1 MQRVHGLQHTKQLR
15 YFTVASHEAL
25 GTVQCRVLLLFNR
38 LAAYSFD
45 DLAIRSAVVVSYAK
59 TGADAA
65 KRLTEAAKPRI
76 AKKRD
81 GRGGEKR
88 KEQSGGRGE
97 ESKVGCA
104 AESDEE
110 VVPSEKDRSLFSE
123 FTTLS
128 DASDEEGDDG
138 KIEPWSR
145 AYPGTFFPS
154 LPDDF
159 TFRDPPDR
167 IPAMRPPTPPGT
179 QRDSLYP
186 TPTSTTTPKPAPTSP
201 ITPTT
206 IITPLAPIYTTPAL
220 PPIILA
226 IPPPLLHYLGNQ
238 GYDPVTHGP
247 LVRLRD
253 SPEGHAVWTGMRT
266 FSDLSNGLR
275 LELHPH
281 LLGMANR
288 AAVDVVIGGNLEEAG
303 GVGERPEEALSPGC
317 GTRMTPAWHP
327 AMVSSPE
334 QKDA

>member
-1 MQRVHGLQHTKQLR
+1 MNATRHQPALVLQ
-15 YFTVASHEAL
+15 
-25 GTVQCRVLLLFNR
+25 
-38 LAAYSFD
+38 LAAYTFD

-65 KRLTEAAKPRI
+65 KRMAEAAKPRI

-110 VVPSEKDRSLFSE
+110 VVPSENDRSLFSE

-138 KIEPWSR
+138 KIEPWTR
-145 AYPGTFFPS
+145 AYPGVIFPS

-179 QRDSLYP
+179 QRDSLHP
-186 TPTSTTTPKPAPTSP
+186 TPTSATAPKPAPTSP
-201 ITPTT
+201 TSPSSTS
-206 IITPLAPIYTTPAL
+206 ITPLAPIYTTPAL

-226 IPPPLLHYLGNQ
+226 S
-238 GYDPVTHGP
+238 
-247 LVRLRD
+247 RLPSSITSATKATTP
-253 SPEGHAVWTGMRT
+253 SPTAPSSGSATARK
-266 FSDLSNGLR
+266 
-275 LELHPH
+275 
-281 LLGMANR
+281 A
-288 AAVDVVIGGNLEEAG
+288 
-303 GVGERPEEALSPGC
+303 
-317 GTRMTPAWHP
+317 TR
-327 AMVSSPE
+327 SGRG
-334 QKDA
+334 